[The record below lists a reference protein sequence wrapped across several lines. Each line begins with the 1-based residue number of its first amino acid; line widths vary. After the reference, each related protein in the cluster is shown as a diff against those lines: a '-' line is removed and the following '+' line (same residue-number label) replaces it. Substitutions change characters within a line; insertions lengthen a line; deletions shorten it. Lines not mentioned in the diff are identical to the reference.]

1 MNLMKLPS
9 KIEAAVPEV
18 VSEFPWSRAVAA
30 GSLVASAWLL
40 IAGKRK
46 AALAVAAAGAAA
58 AVIESPET
66 VREIWE
72 KTPGYLRAGQDFL
85 VRAEGFVEDLAKKGE
100 KLRETLMR

>member
-9 KIEAAVPEV
+9 KIEVPEV

-58 AVIESPET
+58 AVLESPET
-66 VREIWE
+66 AREIWE
-72 KTPGYLRAGQDFL
+72 NVPGYLRKGQDFL
-85 VRAEGFVEDLAKKGE
+85 VRAEDFVEDLAKKGE
-100 KLRETLMR
+100 KFRETLMR